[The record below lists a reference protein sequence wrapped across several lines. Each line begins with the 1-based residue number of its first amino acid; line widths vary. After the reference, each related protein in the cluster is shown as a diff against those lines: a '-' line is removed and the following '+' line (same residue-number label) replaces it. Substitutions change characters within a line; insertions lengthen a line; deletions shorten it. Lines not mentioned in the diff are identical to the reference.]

1 MLKLAFSTV
10 ACPDWTIEEVA
21 ERAEQ
26 YDFDGVELRTFGD
39 GGAQFAC
46 EPALTGEAK
55 LRRIFGSDGLE
66 ICSLGSSL
74 RFDEPV
80 WPPAPLGYIF
90 GDFERPVKEA
100 KPVVNL
106 ASAIGCPL
114 VRVFGCEGRPTESR
128 KTLVKRISERLKL
141 VCDHAR
147 HTGVSVAFEN
157 NGDFGRA
164 EQAMEVI
171 EKVNS
176 PLLGCCYSLVGGMA
190 AGDDFH
196 GAIDTLGSKLMLA
209 RVKDLKDGR
218 PVELG
223 EGDLPCREFV
233 ETLRTSAYT
242 GWLVYE
248 WDAAWIPDLQPAE
261 EVLPQAAATLG
272 RWSAEAARAEAVEPA
287 GV

>member
-1 MLKLAFSTV
+1 MLKIAFSTV
-10 ACPDWTIEEVA
+10 ACPDWTIEEVI

-55 LRRIFGSDGLE
+55 LRRIVGATGLE
-66 ICSLGSSL
+66 ICSLGSGL

-80 WPPAPLGYIF
+80 WPPAPVGYVLGDY
-90 GDFERPVKEA
+90 ERPVKEA
-100 KPVVNL
+100 KPVVSL

-128 KTLVKRISERLKL
+128 KSLLKRVSDRLKL

-147 HTGVSVAFEN
+147 NTGVSVVLEN
-157 NGDFGRA
+157 SGDFGRA
-164 EQAMEVI
+164 EQVMEVI

-176 PLLGCCYSLVGGMA
+176 PLLGCCYSLTGAMASGDDYA
-190 AGDDFH
+190 AG
-196 GAIDTLGSKLMLA
+196 IKTLGSRLMLA
-209 RVKDLKDGR
+209 RVKDLKHGR
-218 PVELG
+218 PAELG

-233 ETLRTSAYT
+233 ETLRTSAFT

-248 WDAAWIPDLQPAE
+248 WDAAWIPDLTPAE
-261 EVLPQAAATLG
+261 EVLPRAAATLG
-272 RWSAEAARAEAVEPA
+272 RWSADAVKAETPAPA

>member
-10 ACPDWTIEEVA
+10 ACPDWTLEEVA

-46 EPALTGEAK
+46 EPALTSDAK

-128 KTLVKRISERLKL
+128 KTLVKRVSERLEL

-147 HTGVSVAFEN
+147 NTGVSIVLEN

-164 EQAMEVI
+164 EQVMEVI
-171 EKVNS
+171 DKVNS

-190 AGDDFH
+190 SGDDFH
-196 GAIDTLGSKLMLA
+196 KAIDTLGSKLMLA

-218 PVELG
+218 PVELD

-233 ETLRTSAYT
+233 EALRRSDYS

-248 WDAAWIPDLQPAE
+248 WDAAWIPDLKPAE

-272 RWSAEAARAEAVEPA
+272 RWSAEAAKAETAEPA
-287 GV
+287 AV